1 MDLTGK
7 TVLITGVG
15 SGIGEATARVFSSY
29 GANVVGV
36 DRDLEAGQHIIK
48 ELADSQRPAIFA
60 HGDVRQEED
69 IAGALEAAVS
79 RFGRLDFAVNNAGV
93 EGALCSFADTRAEDF
108 DDVISINLRGVFLCM
123 KHELKHMAASGGG
136 AIVNMSSVMG
146 LIGSAEIV
154 QYAASKHGVLGL
166 TKSAAAEYAAR
177 NIRVNAIC
185 PGPVET
191 RMVRE
196 IMESTPEILEPLI
209 ENVPAKRMA
218 APSEIGELAAWLCG
232 PNSSYVNGTAIPID
246 GGYVAI

>member
-7 TVLITGVG
+7 TVLVTGVG
-15 SGIGEATARVFSSY
+15 SGIGEATAQVFSDY
-29 GANVVGV
+29 GANVVGI
-36 DRDLEAGQHIIK
+36 DRDRESGERVVQS
-48 ELADSQRPAIFA
+48 LAESQRPAVFFQA
-60 HGDVRQEED
+60 DVRNED
-69 IAGALEAAVS
+69 EVAGAVDGSVS
-79 RFGRLDFAVNNAGV
+79 EFGRLDFAVNNAGV
-93 EGALCSFADTRAEDF
+93 EGALCSFADTRVEDF

-123 KHELKHMAASGGG
+123 KHQLKHMAGAGGG

-146 LIGSAEIV
+146 LIGSAQIV
-154 QYAASKHGVLGL
+154 QYAASKHGVLGI
-166 TKSAAAEYAAR
+166 TKSAAAEYANQ

-196 IMESTPEILEPLI
+196 VMETTPEILEPLI

-232 PNSSYVNGTAIPID
+232 PNSAYINGTSVPID